1 LIFTAK
7 RSFREEAVA
16 TTLNS
21 CEHHGFIGGS
31 LHQNRLERRRSGYSL
46 PKPEACW
53 GTPDWEEYMDRREF
67 IVAAGTAAALA
78 SASQAFAQM
87 AAEELMMYPPQYKAH
102 KESDAHC
109 VATGNDCL
117 KQQEGA
123 PIFGPFELVD
133 QDGIKVTD
141 KIFADKPSVIFFG
154 YTSCPDF
161 CPTALSEL
169 STWLNALGPNA
180 YKLNV
185 LFISIDPKRDTS
197 AHVKEYLSSFDPR
210 IRGLTG
216 TGVFALR
223 IQLEERGYD
232 AMDHA
237 ALIYLMDRA
246 GKVVSTISLQTDNKI
261 AIERLRQLAAL

>member
-1 LIFTAK
+1 
-7 RSFREEAVA
+7 
-16 TTLNS
+16 
-21 CEHHGFIGGS
+21 
-31 LHQNRLERRRSGYSL
+31 
-46 PKPEACW
+46 
-53 GTPDWEEYMDRREF
+53 MDRREF
-67 IVAAGTAAALA
+67 IAAAGTAAALA

-87 AAEELMMYPPQYKAH
+87 AAEEPMMHPPQYKALE
-102 KESDAHC
+102 ESAAHC

-117 KQQEGA
+117 KQQAESV

-141 KIFADKPSVIFFG
+141 KTFAGKPSVILFG

-185 LFISIDPKRDTS
+185 LFISIDPERDTS
-197 AHVKEYLSSFDPR
+197 ARLKEYLLSFDPR

-223 IQLEERGYD
+223 IQLEEHGYD
-232 AMDHA
+232 TMDHA
-237 ALIYLMDRA
+237 AFIYLMDRA
-246 GKVVSTISLQTDNKI
+246 GKLVSTVSLQTDNKI